1 LEKNM
6 NDERQENQINDTQ
19 PELPSPPET
28 QEHSQ
33 PESGA
38 ATVGSATSSVDALE
52 TSVTDNHA
60 EINSGSEKLDGQSVL
75 RLHTPR
81 PPVTRLKPK
90 VVGLLLLAAAS
101 AVGVAFFVGLG
112 SGGAPV
118 VRKAQNPDVTIP
130 SSDTANDN
138 PLLTDLPQTYTWP
151 ASLNHQTNQ
160 SGQSAQ
166 PAVLGNTHTSAASSA
181 VSTAEPAS
189 DEAQERLEELR
200 TLQNQWREA
209 LNSPEVFAGITYSL
223 GGNPRSRSPQTSDP
237 DSDDGLIGSAGVLT
251 PALEP
256 SDANGDLGS
265 DATGYQGNDIQQA
278 HSDFLRQVGTV
289 QPYLAQP
296 LIAPT
301 SPYEIQAGTVIP
313 GALVTGINSDLPGQ
327 IIGMVTQNVFDSV
340 TGQYLLIPQGSRL
353 LGRYSSVVGNGENRV
368 LIVWQR
374 LILPNGD
381 SMVLGAMPGTDQ
393 EGQSGLNDQVNYH
406 FDKLAEAAALST
418 VIAYGGNL
426 AINPNSTSNNQ
437 DIVGDTIAQE
447 GSQIGQQIINR
458 QLDVQPTITIRPGW
472 PFRVLVNQD
481 MILKPYQP

>member
-6 NDERQENQINDTQ
+6 SDERQENLNDTQ
-19 PELPSPPET
+19 PGVPSPSET

-33 PESGA
+33 PESVA
-38 ATVGSATSSVDALE
+38 AAEPTTSGVDALE
-52 TSVTDNHA
+52 ASAADNHA
-60 EINSGSEKLDGQSVL
+60 DATSGSEKLDGQSVL

-90 VVGLLLLAAAS
+90 VVGLLLLAAAG

-112 SGGAPV
+112 SGGVPV
-118 VRKAQNPDVTIP
+118 VRKAQNPDVTVP
-130 SSDTANDN
+130 SNDTANDN

-151 ASLNHQTNQ
+151 TSLNHQTNQ

-166 PAVLGNTHTSAASSA
+166 PAVPGNTHTSVASSA
-181 VSTAEPAS
+181 VSTVEPTS

-209 LNSPEVFAGITYSL
+209 LNSPEVFAGLTYSL
-223 GGNPRSRSPQTSDP
+223 GENPRSRSSQMSDP
-237 DSDDGLIGSAGVLT
+237 DSDDGLIGSAGVIT
-251 PALEP
+251 PALEQP
-256 SDANGDLGS
+256 DDGGALASD
-265 DATGYQGNDIQQA
+265 GYQGSDIQQA
-278 HSDFLRQVGTV
+278 HSDFLRQVGTI

-381 SMVLGAMPGTDQ
+381 SMILGAMPGTDQ